1 MDSIIRAAV
10 TYLFVWLALRIS
22 GKRSFSE
29 MTTFDFVLLLII
41 SETTQASLMDN
52 DNSMTNSFLLIG
64 TFIGLELL
72 LSKVK
77 QRFSHAER
85 IMDGAPVVVIED
97 GKLHRDR
104 LHEERIDEA
113 DIMFFARE
121 TQGLERLDQIKFAV
135 LEKSG
140 GISVIPK
147 EPESAS

>member
-41 SETTQASLMDN
+41 SETTQAALLDN
-52 DNSMTNSFLLIG
+52 DNSMTNSFLLVS
-64 TFIGLELL
+64 TFVGLELIL
-72 LSKVK
+72 TKVK
-77 QRFSHAER
+77 QRFSRAER

-97 GKLHRDR
+97 GDIHHDR
-104 LHEERIDEA
+104 LREERIDEA
-113 DIMFFARE
+113 DIMFYARE

-147 EPESAS
+147 EPESSS

>member
-29 MTTFDFVLLLII
+29 MTTFDFVMLLII
-41 SETTQASLMDN
+41 SETTQAALLDN
-52 DNSMTNSFLLIG
+52 DNSLTNSFLLIS
-64 TFIGLELL
+64 TFIGLELI

-77 QRFSHAER
+77 QRFARAER
-85 IMDGAPVVVIED
+85 IMDGTPVVVIED

-104 LHEERIDEA
+104 LKEERIDES
-113 DIMFFARE
+113 DIMVYARE

-147 EPESAS
+147 KSESSS